1 MISLYSQTSGP
12 RADAIDFGEAAN
24 GRGFRLKSAVILPHP
39 RECVFAFFA
48 DAMQLETL
56 TPTWLQFEVVTP
68 GPICLQEGA
77 IIDYRLKLHGFPI
90 RWRSRISVWEP
101 PFRFVD
107 EQIRGPY
114 RRWEHE
120 HLFEEVDGGTRCRD
134 IVHYEVPGG
143 RLLERLLVR
152 PDLRVI
158 FEFRRQKLR
167 ELFAASATSRDER

>member
-24 GRGFRLKSAVILPHP
+24 GRGFRLESAVILPHP

-120 HLFEEVDGGTRCRD
+120 HLFEEVDGGTKVTQHAVFQSVADRD
-134 IVHYEVPGG
+134 GMKESGMEQHAPVAMAQLQDVAQ
-143 RLLERLLVR
+143 RL
-152 PDLRVI
+152 
-158 FEFRRQKLR
+158 
-167 ELFAASATSRDER
+167 